1 MNFKEWLEGT
11 VNLKHIGNWDK
22 DAPKRGW
29 NHADIH
35 LTTSPDR
42 VERIHKFFKNCPF
55 DFDITLVRDKKAHSF
70 REIGVVTSKWIK
82 ENLNLD
88 YKPNPMAIN
97 IVFTNNLG
105 DQKVP
110 FTPWIMAHRF
120 GHAVRF
126 EKDWQY
132 FTKEL
137 DKTYRDILRMYYD
150 YDYNPWKK
158 GHHEF
163 DTHDLQILKNLS
175 INLGTMKSAKIGTL
189 RNHYEFPYELLA
201 QYISKG
207 SIHLNDFP
215 KQIIKKKQFVYGK
228 PNHKTLTYNSEYPDE
243 VYKNQ
248 IEEEIQNNIYHVLRK
263 NVGKIFVM

>member
-1 MNFKEWLEGT
+1 MNFKQWLEGT

-22 DAPKRGW
+22 DAPNRGW

-137 DKTYRDILRMYYD
+137 DEDD
-150 YDYNPWKK
+150 D
-158 GHHEF
+158 F
-163 DTHDLQILKNLS
+163 
-175 INLGTMKSAKIGTL
+175 KIRVIT
-189 RNHYEFPYELLA
+189 
-201 QYISKG
+201 SKG
-207 SIHLNDFP
+207 DKVDHRVKSMILDVFDFNLEEFSGKLSKYDLIHDVLDPN
-215 KQIIKKKQFVYGK
+215 KSK
-228 PNHKTLTYNSEYPDE
+228 PYLVQDRLKDTIL
-243 VYKNQ
+243 
-248 IEEEIQNNIYHVLRK
+248 
-263 NVGKIFVM
+263 F